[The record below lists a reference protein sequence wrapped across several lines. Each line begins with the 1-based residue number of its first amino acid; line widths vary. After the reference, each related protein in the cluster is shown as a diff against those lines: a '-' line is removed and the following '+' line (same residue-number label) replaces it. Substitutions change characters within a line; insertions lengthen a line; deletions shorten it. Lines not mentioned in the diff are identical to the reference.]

1 MKKLFIYLRYN
12 LSSTKFLIKEYD
24 RVLCDTDCED
34 GVDHYHYREDII
46 NEILDRRITKEQYAE
61 LFTKYIN

>member
-12 LSSTKFLIKEYD
+12 LASTKFLIKEYD
-24 RVLCDTDCED
+24 RVLFDNDSD
-34 GVDHYHYREDII
+34 FIDHYHYREDII